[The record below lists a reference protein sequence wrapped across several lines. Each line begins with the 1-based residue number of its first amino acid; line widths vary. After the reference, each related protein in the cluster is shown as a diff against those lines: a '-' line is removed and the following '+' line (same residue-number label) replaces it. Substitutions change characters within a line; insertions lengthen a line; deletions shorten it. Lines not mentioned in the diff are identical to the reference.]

1 MLFDVSN
8 LINHAKHLPFF
19 WVLRSALVLALP
31 ILMLILYSTTLGND
45 ESETIYAYETEKLE
59 EKRINLTVALWPH
72 HEPLSSAAALRL
84 STLAANGLQLRILCA
99 SSSCLS
105 MANTLGIPAERLIM
119 PTVCEDTPLQT
130 FVLHHTFFKAVLER
144 EFPSVLQ
151 LVAGLCLVYSE
162 PTTVINPNIDFDFL
176 SMLRS
181 EVLPNISSL
190 RFTRRREVV
199 FAQTSDPRS
208 PRIGD
213 LMEKV
218 MASLDPL
225 PSPVEENA
233 PVVGKSRLMKLPE
246 FVESVLDIDGDEIA
260 KEGEESGCIHYDTF
274 QTDCRKGKEEKNCA
288 INAGNEMQVGA
299 YLHLHHFEL
308 LRVWRASSICPWYP
322 PGSITPTFEATTP
335 PLLTGPHSPLAML
348 GGVALTVTSL
358 FPHPRL
364 FVFFLLQCTLTSGTW

>member
-1 MLFDVSN
+1 MLFDVSHLTN
-8 LINHAKHLPFF
+8 NAKHLPFY
-19 WVLRSALVLALP
+19 WVLRSALVLVLP
-31 ILMLILYSTTLGND
+31 VLMFLLYSTTVGND
-45 ESETIYAYETEKLE
+45 ESETIYDYKTEKLE
-59 EKRINLTVALWPH
+59 EKNINLTALWPH

-105 MANTLGIPAERLIM
+105 TAATLGIPSHRLIM
-119 PTVCEDTPLQT
+119 PTVCEDSPLQP

-162 PTTVINPNIDFDFL
+162 PTTVINPNIEFDFL

-181 EVLPNISSL
+181 EVLPNTSSL
-190 RFTRRREVV
+190 RFTRRRELA

-208 PRIGD
+208 SRIAD

-225 PSPVEENA
+225 PSPINDNA

-246 FVESVLDIDGDEIA
+246 IVESVLDIEEDEIA
-260 KEGEESGCIHYDTF
+260 REGEETGCIHYDTF
-274 QTDCRKGKEEKNCA
+274 QTDCRKGKEEKYCA
-288 INAGNEMQVGA
+288 INAGNEMQVG
-299 YLHLHHFEL
+299 L
-308 LRVWRASSICPWYP
+308 SKS
-322 PGSITPTFEATTP
+322 
-335 PLLTGPHSPLAML
+335 
-348 GGVALTVTSL
+348 
-358 FPHPRL
+358 
-364 FVFFLLQCTLTSGTW
+364 